1 MMSYYSAIIILCW
14 LVLAAL
20 CILVHE
26 NNRLGRE
33 DRKSFYLSYGLIA
46 VSALAEWVGV
56 QLNGRADLPEW
67 PLMAAKCADYI
78 FTPLAAVAFLEPLR
92 IKNKWRTALGVILA
106 ANTLLQVISSFTG
119 WMVTIG
125 ADGRYSHGPLYPVY
139 MAVYF
144 AALVII
150 VIEFILYSRA
160 YSRRN
165 SVSLFA
171 VLVLIL
177 VGIVLQEAVG
187 GEVRT
192 AYMTLTVCAA
202 LLFIRLS
209 EFSLLESDAHIREQQ
224 RQITT
229 DVLTGA
235 LNRFAYTQDLKA
247 LEALEV
253 LPADLVI
260 FSIDLNEL
268 KTANDTLGHD
278 AGDEIICGAAKC
290 IEKVMAKWGRC
301 YRTGGD
307 EFVVIAYMGKAQ
319 IGETLEELRRET
331 AAWTGEKVKSLRL
344 SVGYAAL
351 ADDAGMSPQ
360 ALAKK
365 ADEAMY
371 EEKAAYYR
379 EIGLDRR
386 HAR

>member
-1 MMSYYSAIIILCW
+1 MSYYTAIMIMCW
-14 LVLAAL
+14 LVLAGL
-20 CILVHE
+20 CILVRE
-26 NNRLGRE
+26 NNRLGGE

-78 FTPLAAVAFLEPLR
+78 FTPLAAMAFIEPLR
-92 IKNKWRTALGVILA
+92 IRNKLHHVLAAILA
-106 ANTLLQVISSFTG
+106 ANTLLQVVSVFTG
-119 WMVTIG
+119 WMITIG
-125 ADGRYSHGPLYPVY
+125 GDGRYSHGPLYPVY
-139 MAVYF
+139 MTVYF

-177 VGIVLQEAVG
+177 VGIILQEAVG

-192 AYMTLTVCAA
+192 AYITLAVCAA

-209 EFSLLESDAHIREQQ
+209 EFSQLESDEQIQ
-224 RQITT
+224 EQERQITT
-229 DVLTGA
+229 DVLTGG

-247 LEALEV
+247 LETMEQ
-253 LPADLVI
+253 LPGDLVI
-260 FSIDLNEL
+260 FSIDLNGL
-268 KTANDTLGHD
+268 KNANDTMGHD
-278 AGDEIICGAAKC
+278 AGDELICGAARC
-290 IEKVMAKWGRC
+290 IEKVFGEWGRC
-301 YRTGGD
+301 FRTGGD
-307 EFVVIAYMGKAQ
+307 EFMVIAYMDKAQ
-319 IGETLEELRRET
+319 IRQALEDLQRET
-331 AAWTGEKVKSLRL
+331 AAWTGEQVKSLRL
-344 SVGYAAL
+344 SAGCAAL
-351 ADDAGMSPQ
+351 EDHPGLPPAE
-360 ALAKK
+360 LAVK

-379 EIGLDRR
+379 ETGLDRR
-386 HAR
+386 HTR